1 MTSEF
6 TMSKI
11 SRNKIYL
18 VFLSLCWLI
27 SMTNAKSINT
37 EPNNEAIPIDSLE
50 PMEIDKETLE
60 RLKNA
65 PTIEL

>member
-1 MTSEF
+1 
-6 TMSKI
+6 MSRI
-11 SRNKIYL
+11 SRNKLYL
-18 VFLSLCWLI
+18 VFLSLCWLM
-27 SMTNAKSINT
+27 SMTNAKPINT